1 MEDINMLS
9 IDYERCK
16 GCGLCAAES
25 PKKIL
30 ALNSKRLN
38 LKGYNPV
45 DIIDPEACIRCAMC
59 ATMCPDV
66 CITVSEKD

>member
-1 MEDINMLS
+1 MAKLV

-16 GCGLCAAES
+16 GCSMCVAAC

-30 ALNSKRLN
+30 EINKKRLN

-45 DIIDPEACIRCAMC
+45 DIIDRSACIQCAMC

-66 CITVSEKD
+66 CITLVKED

>member
-1 MEDINMLS
+1 MGKLK

-16 GCGLCAAES
+16 GCGMCTAAC

-30 ALNSKRLN
+30 EINKKRLN

-45 DIIDPEACIRCAMC
+45 DIIDREKCIRCAMC

-66 CITVSEKD
+66 CITISDDKD

>member
-1 MEDINMLS
+1 MEMNILAKLT

-16 GCGLCAAES
+16 GCSMCVVAC

-30 ALNSKRLN
+30 EINTKRLN

-45 DIIDPEACIRCAMC
+45 DIIDRDACIQCAMC

-66 CITVSEKD
+66 CITIE

>member
-1 MEDINMLS
+1 MAKGILK

-16 GCGLCAAES
+16 GCGMCAAAC

-30 ALNSKRLN
+30 EINKKHLN
-38 LKGYNPV
+38 LKGYNPI
-45 DIIDPEACIRCAMC
+45 DIIDRDACIRCAMC

-66 CITVSEKD
+66 CITISEED